1 MIEFKSVTALLHA
14 TQQQQEQFKNEGTLK
29 IAGKEYHI
37 DANLQ
42 QVLRSHPQNS
52 KIALFFEGVGK
63 LFSQGSSASI
73 AKVATQQI
81 FSTPGA
87 QQQRLQSD
95 NSVAHAR
102 MLFKDRLIATP
113 EDVLE
118 RLRTQQP
125 TAHDNE
131 HTMLFQ
137 RAMSE
142 ALRQSPTGNELL
154 SLVGEQALTQLLNK
168 LTDPKQS
175 MTSLDQLYRQPSAAQ
190 AINALDPLL
199 QIEVKNLQAAR
210 QHQQALLTQNLGQGV
225 FAGTLDESFY
235 NPTGFTDNVDRA
247 AAWILK
253 ASTSGGNEWNNFTA
267 LLKEYSKGSQDL
279 TDSSVLKQLHRQL
292 VPNLTRDYRG
302 PAISGGSLPSSIG
315 GAAVLEKH
323 LTTLDNQD
331 PQLGKKLFAAV
342 VGFHGFTD
350 GNGRMGRLLYALSEL
365 REGRFSPLDLPA
377 ENALHGI
384 K

>member
-52 KIALFFEGVGK
+52 KIARFFEGVGK

-95 NSVAHAR
+95 TSVAHAR

>member
-52 KIALFFEGVGK
+52 KIARFFEGVGK

-102 MLFKDRLIATP
+102 ILFKDRLIATP

-225 FAGTLDESFY
+225 FAGTLDESFF

>member
-1 MIEFKSVTALLHA
+1 MIEFKSVAALLHA
-14 TQQQQEQFKNEGTLK
+14 TPPQQEQFKNEGSLK
-29 IAGKEYHI
+29 IAGKEYRI
-37 DANLQ
+37 DADLQ
-42 QVLRSHPQNS
+42 QVLRTHPQSSN
-52 KIALFFEGVGK
+52 IARFFEGVGK
-63 LFSQGSSASI
+63 LFSLGSSTSV
-73 AKVATQQI
+73 AKAATQQL

-95 NSVAHAR
+95 DAVAHAR
-102 MLFKDRLIATP
+102 MLFKDRLITTP

-118 RLRTQQP
+118 RLRTQRP
-125 TAHDNE
+125 ATHDSE
-131 HTMLFQ
+131 HALLFQ

-142 ALRQSPTGNELL
+142 ALKQSPAGNELL
-154 SLVGEQALTQLLNK
+154 ALVGEQAMTQLLNK

-175 MTSLDQLYRQPSAAQ
+175 MTSLEQLYRQPSAAQ

-199 QIEVKNLQAAR
+199 KIEIKNLQVAQ
-210 QHQQALLTQNLGQGV
+210 QHQQALLTQDLGQGV
-225 FAGTLDESFY
+225 FSGTLEESFY
-235 NPTGFTDNVDRA
+235 NPTGFTENVDRA

-253 ASTSGGNEWNNFTA
+253 ASTSGGNEWSNFTA
-267 LLKEYSKGSQDL
+267 LLREYSENSQSL
-279 TDSSVLKQLHRQL
+279 TDSSVLKQLHHQL

-315 GAAVLEKH
+315 GAAMLEKH
-323 LTTLDNQD
+323 LATLDSKD

-365 REGRFSPLDLPA
+365 REGRFAPLDLPA
-377 ENALHGI
+377 ENSLHGI

>member
-52 KIALFFEGVGK
+52 KIARFFEGVGK

-131 HTMLFQ
+131 HTMLLQ

>member
-52 KIALFFEGVGK
+52 KIARFFEGVGK

-331 PQLGKKLFAAV
+331 C
-342 VGFHGFTD
+342 
-350 GNGRMGRLLYALSEL
+350 
-365 REGRFSPLDLPA
+365 
-377 ENALHGI
+377 
-384 K
+384 

>member
-37 DANLQ
+37 DTNLQ

-52 KIALFFEGVGK
+52 KITRFFEGVGK

>member
-52 KIALFFEGVGK
+52 KIARFFEGVGK

-210 QHQQALLTQNLGQGV
+210 QHQQALLTQNLGQGI

-235 NPTGFTDNVDRA
+235 NPTGFTNNVDRA

>member
-52 KIALFFEGVGK
+52 KIARFFEGVGK

-95 NSVAHAR
+95 NSVAHGR

-125 TAHDNE
+125 TTHDNE

-168 LTDPKQS
+168 LTNPKQS

-235 NPTGFTDNVDRA
+235 NPTGFTDNVDCA

>member
-52 KIALFFEGVGK
+52 KIARFFEGVGK
-63 LFSQGSSASI
+63 LLSQGSSASI

-102 MLFKDRLIATP
+102 MLFKDSLIATP

>member
-52 KIALFFEGVGK
+52 KIARFFEGIGK

-125 TAHDNE
+125 SAHDNE

>member
-1 MIEFKSVTALLHA
+1 MIEFKSVTTLLHA

-52 KIALFFEGVGK
+52 KIARFFEGVGK

-175 MTSLDQLYRQPSAAQ
+175 ITSLDQLYRQPSAAQ

>member
-52 KIALFFEGVGK
+52 KIARFFEGVGK

-73 AKVATQQI
+73 AKVVTQQI

>member
-52 KIALFFEGVGK
+52 KIARFFEGVGK

-235 NPTGFTDNVDRA
+235 NQTGFTDNVDRA

>member
-52 KIALFFEGVGK
+52 KIARFFEGVGK

-175 MTSLDQLYRQPSAAQ
+175 MTSLDQLYRQPSATQ

>member
-52 KIALFFEGVGK
+52 KIARFFEGVGK

-81 FSTPGA
+81 FSAPGA

-279 TDSSVLKQLHRQL
+279 TDSSVLQQLHRQL

>member
-52 KIALFFEGVGK
+52 KIARFFEGVGK

-279 TDSSVLKQLHRQL
+279 TESSVLKQLHRQL

>member
-52 KIALFFEGVGK
+52 KIARFFEGVGK

-81 FSTPGA
+81 FSTPGT

>member
-52 KIALFFEGVGK
+52 KIARFFEGVGK

-73 AKVATQQI
+73 AKLATQQI

>member
-52 KIALFFEGVGK
+52 KIARFFEGVGK

-102 MLFKDRLIATP
+102 MLFKDSLIATP

-142 ALRQSPTGNELL
+142 ALRQSPTGHELL

>member
-52 KIALFFEGVGK
+52 KIARFFEGVGK

>member
-52 KIALFFEGVGK
+52 KIARFFEGVGK

-292 VPNLTRDYRG
+292 VPNLIRDYRG

>member
-1 MIEFKSVTALLHA
+1 MA
-14 TQQQQEQFKNEGTLK
+14 
-29 IAGKEYHI
+29 
-37 DANLQ
+37 
-42 QVLRSHPQNS
+42 R
-52 KIALFFEGVGK
+52 FFEGVGK
-63 LFSQGSSASI
+63 LFSLGSSTSV
-73 AKVATQQI
+73 AKAATQQL

-95 NSVAHAR
+95 DAVAHAR
-102 MLFKDRLIATP
+102 MLFKDRLITTP

-118 RLRTQQP
+118 RLRTQRP
-125 TAHDNE
+125 ATHDSE
-131 HTMLFQ
+131 HALLFQ

-142 ALRQSPTGNELL
+142 ALKQSPAGNELL
-154 SLVGEQALTQLLNK
+154 ALVGEQAVTQLLNK

-175 MTSLDQLYRQPSAAQ
+175 MTSLEQLYRQPSAAQ

-199 QIEVKNLQAAR
+199 KIEIKNLQVAQ
-210 QHQQALLTQNLGQGV
+210 QHQQALLTQDLGQGV
-225 FAGTLDESFY
+225 FSGTLEESFY
-235 NPTGFTDNVDRA
+235 NPTGFTENVDRA

-253 ASTSGGNEWNNFTA
+253 ASTSGGNEWSNFTA
-267 LLKEYSKGSQDL
+267 LLREYSENSQSL
-279 TDSSVLKQLHRQL
+279 TDSSVLKQLHHQL

-315 GAAVLEKH
+315 GAAMLEKH
-323 LTTLDNQD
+323 LATLDSKD

-350 GNGRMGRLLYALSEL
+350 GNGRMGRLLYALNEL
-365 REGRFSPLDLPA
+365 REGRFAPLDLPA
-377 ENALHGI
+377 ENSLHGI

>member
-52 KIALFFEGVGK
+52 KIARFFEGVGK

-102 MLFKDRLIATP
+102 ILFKDRLIATP

-225 FAGTLDESFY
+225 FAGTLDESFF

-365 REGRFSPLDLPA
+365 REGRFSPLDLPV

>member
-52 KIALFFEGVGK
+52 KITRFFEGVGK

>member
-52 KIALFFEGVGK
+52 KIARFFEGVGK

-113 EDVLE
+113 EDVLA

-175 MTSLDQLYRQPSAAQ
+175 MTSLDQLYRQPSATQ

>member
-52 KIALFFEGVGK
+52 KIARFFEGVGK

-225 FAGTLDESFY
+225 FAGTLDESFF

>member
-52 KIALFFEGVGK
+52 KIARFFEGVGK

-302 PAISGGSLPSSIG
+302 PAISGGGLPSSIG

>member
-52 KIALFFEGVGK
+52 KIARFFEGVGK

-142 ALRQSPTGNELL
+142 AFRQSPTGNELL

>member
-52 KIALFFEGVGK
+52 KIARFFEGVGK

-81 FSTPGA
+81 FSAPGA

>member
-52 KIALFFEGVGK
+52 KIARFFEGVGK

-247 AAWILK
+247 A
-253 ASTSGGNEWNNFTA
+253 
-267 LLKEYSKGSQDL
+267 
-279 TDSSVLKQLHRQL
+279 
-292 VPNLTRDYRG
+292 
-302 PAISGGSLPSSIG
+302 
-315 GAAVLEKH
+315 
-323 LTTLDNQD
+323 
-331 PQLGKKLFAAV
+331 
-342 VGFHGFTD
+342 HGF
-350 GNGRMGRLLYALSEL
+350 L
-365 REGRFSPLDLPA
+365 RHQHPVAMSGTILPPCSR
-377 ENALHGI
+377 NIVRGL
-384 K
+384 KT